1 MTEYSQAPEKARMT
15 VCRCGCGHRTANPSG
30 WARRGCSLRAISPAE
45 RSARSKAWAR
55 DHAEVFRAA
64 GRKGNAVRR
73 KAQWDDLLDKWTE
86 IARTKGPSYA
96 LREAYRR
103 GYISGYHAGRERR
116 ASRVRA
122 A

>member
-1 MTEYSQAPEKARMT
+1 MT

-30 WARRGCSLRAISPAE
+30 WARRGCSLRAISPA
-45 RSARSKAWAR
+45 A
-55 DHAEVFRAA
+55 
-64 GRKGNAVRR
+64 RR
-73 KAQWDDLLDKWTE
+73 KTQWDDLFDKWTE

-103 GYISGYHAGRERR
+103 GYVGGYHAGRERR

>member
-1 MTEYSQAPEKARMT
+1 MTLCP
-15 VCRCGCGHRTANPSG
+15 CGCRRPARTPHG
-30 WARRGCSLRAISPAE
+30 WGGRGCALRMIPRDV
-45 RSARSKAWAR
+45 RSARSKAWIAAHR
-55 DHAEVFRAA
+55 EDFREY
-64 GRKGNAVRR
+64 GRRGNATRR
-73 KAQWDDLLDKWTE
+73 KAQWDDLFDKWAQIVRE
-86 IARTKGPSYA
+86 KGPSYA